1 MVVLGLCVN
10 SEEGGQEG
18 ADELRERE
26 DGGSIEESWHR
37 VGRTFPK
44 EVVWI
49 QV

>member
-26 DGGSIEESWHR
+26 ESTEYSR
-37 VGRTFPK
+37 
-44 EVVWI
+44 I
-49 QV
+49 S